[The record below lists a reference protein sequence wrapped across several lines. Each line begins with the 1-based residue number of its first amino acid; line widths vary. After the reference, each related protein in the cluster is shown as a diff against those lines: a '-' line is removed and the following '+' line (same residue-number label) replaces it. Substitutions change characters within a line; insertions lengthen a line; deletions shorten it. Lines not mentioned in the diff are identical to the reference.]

1 MWPVWV
7 DTLSHIAYRYTVVYD
22 GFGLRT
28 DWYRIDALARCAC
41 KLYRNLYRLKSG
53 MCAVETPPVVYY
65 CLLHGKGSQ
74 ETALIAAVKYTEAIP
89 RSIYFFIFAVLLGMA
104 VNAKGNQVVIV
115 IVLRVPVFMMH
126 KLCCMDSLGLQAHN
140 A

>member
-28 DWYRIDALARCAC
+28 DWYRIDALDRCAC

-74 ETALIAAVKYTEAIP
+74 ETALIASVKYAEAIP
-89 RSIYFFIFAVLLGMA
+89 RSIYFFVFAVLFSMA
-104 VNAKGNQVVIV
+104 VNTQGNEVVRV

-126 KLCCMDSLGLQAHN
+126 KLCCLDSLGLQACN